1 MAEIHTLKLELLAR
15 DGNAPQR
22 LIEKFE
28 KEYQVHEPQRIT
40 RKLKASDNL
49 VEINVPSDIEF
60 KYVLLMATYSEDD
73 TANSIKKD
81 DPAPLKARFN
91 GSSDEFTFPD
101 GVIFW
106 TGDLNQLHIAT
117 TYDVNKI
124 KFESYFG

>member
-1 MAEIHTLKLELLAR
+1 MAEIHTIKLELLTR

-28 KEYQVHEPQRIT
+28 KEYQVYEPQRIT

-49 VEINVPSDIEF
+49 IVINIPANIEF

-73 TANSIKKD
+73 TANAIKAG

-91 GSSDEFTFPD
+91 GSTDEFTFPD

-106 TGDLNQLHIAT
+106 TGDLNELTIAT
-117 TYDVNKI
+117 NYDVNKI

>member
-1 MAEIHTLKLELLAR
+1 
-15 DGNAPQR
+15 
-22 LIEKFE
+22 
-28 KEYQVHEPQRIT
+28 VHEPQRIT

-49 VEINVPSDIEF
+49 VEINIPSDIEF
-60 KYVLLMATYSEDD
+60 KYVLLMATYAEDD

-91 GSSDEFTFPD
+91 GSADEFEFPD